1 MSQEAFSV
9 FCVSAK
15 QNSRLWG
22 KNEKVKQKTKK
33 FKGSLQFSDV
43 KFFPH
48 RGIIRHSLTK
58 WEKKMFRKKNK
69 EKSSTRKFCPNW
81 TGPEVICIYSDYHLS
96 HCSNVTFL
104 NGPTPASF
112 IVYFWS
118 FQTNISTIFTSNIC
132 EKMSMNT
139 VSGFEPTT
147 FGTWVSSHNDLLFQF
162 RLELCVKRTK

>member
-81 TGPEVICIYSDYHLS
+81 TGPEIICIYSDYHLS

-118 FQTNISTIFTSNIC
+118 FQTNIITIFTTNIC
-132 EKMSMNT
+132 EKYLSSIRCQDSNPQPPHHE
-139 VSGFEPTT
+139 SPFITT
-147 FGTWVSSHNDLLFQF
+147 
-162 RLELCVKRTK
+162 RLGLPLYFNIS